1 LALIIFFF
9 WPRAKGTPGPQH
21 NIKKAIEQALTT
33 VDPIPSE
40 TKADAIYILGGGQ
53 ESLEEKF
60 KTAVNLYKREI
71 CNKILIAHR
80 SGTTEYSPELNRN
93 LTNNEWSIRQLK
105 KLSIPRQDIE
115 IIKLEE
121 GFFGTLSEA
130 KGISSLARERNYK
143 NIILISSPE
152 HTRRVK
158 ISFEHFLQNASTK
171 IYTLGSEQQ
180 PSLMETITE
189 LIKLNIY
196 KYFLL

>member
-9 WPRAKGTPGPQH
+9 WPTAKGTHEPQ
-21 NIKKAIEQALTT
+21 NSIKKAIEQALTT

-53 ESLEEKF
+53 ESLEQKF
-60 KTAVNLYKREI
+60 KTASNLYKREI

-171 IYTLGSEQQ
+171 TYTLGSEQQ